1 MDPKPRPNH
10 QLYLEVLRK
19 MTPEQKLA
27 KTFELSAFT
36 KALFIHGL
44 RKRFP
49 DVTEEDFKRILLD
62 RLSKC
67 HNRNY

>member
-1 MDPKPRPNH
+1 
-10 QLYLEVLRK
+10 
-19 MTPEQKLA
+19 MTPEQRLQKA
-27 KTFELSAFT
+27 FELTEFG
-36 KALFIHGL
+36 KQLFIQGL

-49 DVTEEDFKRILLD
+49 EASQEEFQIILRD

>member
-10 QLYLEVLRK
+10 QKYLEVLRR
-19 MTPEQKLA
+19 MTPEQRLLKA
-27 KTFELSAFT
+27 FELSRMSRE
-36 KALFIHGL
+36 LFLAGL

-49 DVTEEDFKRILLD
+49 DLTEEELRQVYLERIT
-62 RLSKC
+62 RC